1 MNFKNIILSVA
12 LILGS
17 CSDSVLVAQPANEQ
31 SELIKKAK
39 DTLDEFKK
47 TLKCVFRKKG
57 CDEKK
62 RKEIIVKGLKILAV
76 VAVLTTGVIWKFK
89 PLSPAA
95 AGDAYRKEKDFL
107 DVVMGGAGA
116 DKIHKEI
123 EEWLV
128 SMKESRHATE
138 ETGFI
143 EQKNKAYIDNY
154 KAATKAHEDGEYQK
168 AYWLIKAASKAIINA
183 NKRYEKE
190 SSEKA
195 GMQASRRG
203 KQEE

>member
-39 DTLDEFKK
+39 DAFDELRKA
-47 TLKCVFRKKG
+47 LKCVFRKKG

-62 RKEIIVKGLKILAV
+62 RKEIIVKGLKILGVA
-76 VAVLTTGVIWKFK
+76 AVLTAVVLKFK
-89 PLSPAA
+89 PISPAA
-95 AGDAYRKEKDFL
+95 AKNAYERIDNFL
-107 DVVMGGAGA
+107 NVVMGGAGA
-116 DKIHKEI
+116 FKTHKKIQ
-123 EEWLV
+123 EWLS

-138 ETGFI
+138 ETGFV
-143 EQKNKAYIDNY
+143 EQKNDAYLNNY
-154 KAATKAHEDGEYQK
+154 KAASEAYENEEYQK
-168 AYWLIKAASKAIINA
+168 AYRLIKAASKAIINA

-190 SSEKA
+190 LEKDR
-195 GMQASRRG
+195 MQKSRRG
-203 KQEE
+203 KEEE

>member
-1 MNFKNIILSVA
+1 MNLKNIILSVA

-17 CSDSVLVAQPANEQ
+17 CSDLRLVAQPTNEQ

-76 VAVLTTGVIWKFK
+76 VAVLTTGAIWKFK

-95 AGDAYRKEKDFL
+95 AKKAYGLINNSFEPTRAAKKSREIGSWLLEKREKEKREMTYEEVLLRVYNTKYETKRKE
-107 DVVMGGAGA
+107 A
-116 DKIHKEI
+116 DEKYRNSEFQ
-123 EEWLV
+123 E
-128 SMKESRHATE
+128 
-138 ETGFI
+138 
-143 EQKNKAYIDNY
+143 
-154 KAATKAHEDGEYQK
+154 AHQ
-168 AYWLIKAASKAIINA
+168 LIKEAEKAFRNA
-183 NKRYEKE
+183 KKLYEKE
-190 SSEKA
+190 LEKA
-195 GMQASRRG
+195 RIQALRRG
-203 KQEE
+203 KGEEE

>member
-17 CSDSVLVAQPANEQ
+17 CSDLRLVAQPANEQ

-76 VAVLTTGVIWKFK
+76 VAVLTGAIWKFK

-95 AGDAYRKEKDFL
+95 AKKAYGLIYNSFAVTKAAKKSREIGSWLLEKRGMTDEEVLLSVYNTKYETKRKEADEKYRKGEFQ
-107 DVVMGGAGA
+107 
-116 DKIHKEI
+116 E
-123 EEWLV
+123 
-128 SMKESRHATE
+128 
-138 ETGFI
+138 
-143 EQKNKAYIDNY
+143 
-154 KAATKAHEDGEYQK
+154 AHQ
-168 AYWLIKAASKAIINA
+168 LIKEAEKAIRNA
-183 NKRYEKE
+183 NKLYEKE
-190 SSEKA
+190 LEKA
-195 GMQASRRG
+195 RIQALRRG
-203 KQEE
+203 KGEEE